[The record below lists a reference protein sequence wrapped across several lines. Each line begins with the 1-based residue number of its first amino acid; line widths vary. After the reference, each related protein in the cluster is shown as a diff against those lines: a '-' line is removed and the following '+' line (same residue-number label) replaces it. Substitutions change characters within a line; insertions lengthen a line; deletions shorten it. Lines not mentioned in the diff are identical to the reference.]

1 MPKRFLLIVGA
12 FIVSVLMWV
21 DRACISAAKGDIASD
36 MNFTDQQMGWVMS
49 AFALGYALFQVPS
62 GKLADRF
69 GPRVVMSVVCVV
81 WSIFTALTGVIRGL
95 APLIGLRFLFGMGEA
110 GGYPTIARAF
120 TSWLPMNERG
130 IANSVS
136 FSGGR
141 LGAALAMPGVVWLI
155 GVLGGWQQTFWFFG
169 AVGVLFAIAW
179 FVLFRD
185 SPEQHPAISEEEAN
199 YIIANRKPA
208 ATASVS
214 PEKSGSVTEA
224 VDISPQDGDQNP
236 YRPAPDI
243 TTEIDDSLAS
253 TVSEQSLTFVEML
266 RSPNLLML
274 MVQYVA
280 HNFTFFFTVTWFFP
294 YLKESYSLTAEQTG
308 WYAAIP
314 LLCGVAGNWLAGF
327 TVDKLYSQGKWNFS
341 RRLPAAIGFV
351 FGAIGMSLC
360 VNMTTPGAAV
370 ACMCIAIF
378 GADMILSPSWST
390 CMDIGGKS
398 AGAVSGAMN
407 MVGNLGAFTTA
418 LAFPYLKEFM
428 GSHEP
433 FFYLAAGLNI
443 VAIFMWF
450 RIRPDRSIREEL
462 SGANA

>member
-12 FIVSVLMWV
+12 FVVSVLMWV

-81 WSIFTALTGVIRGL
+81 WSIFTGLTGVVRGL

-155 GVLGGWQQTFWFFG
+155 NVLGGWQQTFWFFG
-169 AVGVLFAIAW
+169 AMGVLFAIAW

-185 SPEQHPAISEEEAN
+185 SPEQHPAISEEERQH
-199 YIIANRKPA
+199 ILANRQPKLTGDSETA
-208 ATASVS
+208 A
-214 PEKSGSVTEA
+214 G
-224 VDISPQDGDQNP
+224 
-236 YRPAPDI
+236 
-243 TTEIDDSLAS
+243 ID
-253 TVSEQSLTFVEML
+253 EPPIRFVEML

-308 WYAAIP
+308 WYAAVP

-351 FGAIGMSLC
+351 FGAVGMSLC
-360 VNMTTPGAAV
+360 GNMTTPGAAV

-462 SGANA
+462 SGASQ